1 MNALKYRA
9 KARGK
14 PVVLLY
20 FHPQGDSLRGK
31 NPTSIYTRLSRE
43 GELD

>member
-1 MNALKYRA
+1 MFLYVCTKCKKMSFYTMNALKYRA

-20 FHPQGDSLRGK
+20 FHPQGKSL
-31 NPTSIYTRLSRE
+31 
-43 GELD
+43 